1 MGLSLLS
8 IFFVAMLFYFGFC
21 AVDNSRYV
29 YFLTRRV
36 EEEPLL
42 VRTKRSGSKRSA
54 MIEQTEIVGR

>member
-1 MGLSLLS
+1 MPLT
-8 IFFVAMLFYFGFC
+8 I
-21 AVDNSRYV
+21 VDTFTSN
-29 YFLTRRV
+29 LTWRV